1 MTERTSH
8 TIEWL
13 RFPLIAAVVLLH
25 SGENG
30 VTGPDLYSTLC
41 TVLSHGIL
49 KIAVPCFFLISGFLF
64 FGGLEEWNTPRWKE
78 KIRRRCRTLLIPY
91 LLWNIIAFVVGYL
104 YGLLRASVNGWA
116 LTSVTDALA
125 QVGWINMFWGC
136 TLGCPVDYPL
146 WFLRDLII
154 FVAITPAVFW
164 LVKKTKIPG
173 LVVMFLAFWPCCS
186 RDLEGLFY
194 FCLGA
199 WMRIETKDP
208 LDIFLKGKWWSY
220 AISTILL
227 VAIALTYREHHL
239 VYEFIKYAFVASGV
253 CATFCFA
260 SMLLDNGLVK
270 MRPWLAKASFFVYCS
285 HAVLILHDISN
296 FIVLHLLPDTVAMAC
311 VGLFLRAALA
321 IGICLG
327 LYWLMERMTPRTLAI
342 LTGGRKQ

>member
-8 TIEWL
+8 TFEWL

-30 VTGPDLYSTLC
+30 VTGTDLYSTLC
-41 TVLSHGIL
+41 LLLSHGL
-49 KIAVPCFFLISGFLF
+49 LRIAVPCFFLISGFLF

-154 FVAITPAVFW
+154 FVALTPAIFWVVKKFRLPGLLLLFAAFW
-164 LVKKTKIPG
+164 LTR
-173 LVVMFLAFWPCCS
+173 S
-186 RDLEGLFY
+186 RDFEGLFY
-194 FCLGA
+194 FMLGA
-199 WMRIETKDP
+199 WMRIESKDP
-208 LDIFLKGKWWSY
+208 LEIFSKWKWWSY
-220 AISTILL
+220 VLTAVLL
-227 VAIALTYREHHL
+227 VAIAFTYREHQL
-239 VYEFIKYAFVASGV
+239 AYGFIKYAFVAAGV
-253 CATFCFA
+253 CATFCLSA
-260 SMLLDNGLVK
+260 TLLDAGIA
-270 MRPWLAKASFFVYCS
+270 RPTPWLARASFFVYCS

-327 LYWLMERMTPRTLAI
+327 LYWLMERMTPRTLAL
-342 LTGGRKQ
+342 LTGGRKR

>member
-30 VTGPDLYSTLC
+30 VTGPDLYSILC
-41 TVLSHGIL
+41 TVLSHGVL
-49 KIAVPCFFLISGFLF
+49 KIAVPCFFLISGYLF
-64 FGGLEEWNTPRWKE
+64 FGGLREWSTQVWER
-78 KIRRRCRTLLIPY
+78 KIKRRVHTLLIPY
-91 LLWNIIAFVVGYL
+91 LLWNVIAFVAAYL
-104 YGLLRASVNGWA
+104 YGLLRASANGWE
-116 LTSVTDALA
+116 LTSIADALA
-125 QVGWINMFWGC
+125 QGGGLNMFWASMM
-136 TLGCPVDYPL
+136 GCPVNYPL

-154 FVAITPAVFW
+154 FVALTPAIFW
-164 LVKKTKIPG
+164 LIKNTKLPG
-173 LVVMFLAFWPCCS
+173 LLIMFLAFWLFRS

-199 WMRIETKDP
+199 WMRIEGKDP
-208 LDIFLKGKWWSY
+208 LDIFSKGKWWSY
-220 AISTILL
+220 AISAILL
-227 VAIALTYREHHL
+227 VAIALTYRGHH
-239 VYEFIKYAFVASGV
+239 VAYEYIKYAFVAAGV

-270 MRPWLAKASFFVYCS
+270 VHPWLARASFFVYCS

-296 FIVLHLLPDTVAMAC
+296 YIVLHLLPGSVGMAC

-327 LYWLMERMTPRTLAI
+327 LYWLMERMTPRTLAL
-342 LTGGRKQ
+342 LTGGRKR